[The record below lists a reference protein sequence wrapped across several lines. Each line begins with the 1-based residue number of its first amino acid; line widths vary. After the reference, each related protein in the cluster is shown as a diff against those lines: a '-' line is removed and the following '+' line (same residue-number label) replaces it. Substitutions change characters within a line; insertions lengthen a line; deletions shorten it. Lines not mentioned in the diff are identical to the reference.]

1 MDSSPDRQ
9 VKPHHRPTL
18 HAILSFT
25 QHRVRVGARLMRY
38 NFDRSL
44 ALLMLIGSILVVL
57 WIVVGYSPQGLT
69 TQSTP
74 RQQTARAD

>member
-1 MDSSPDRQ
+1 M
-9 VKPHHRPTL
+9 
-18 HAILSFT
+18 
-25 QHRVRVGARLMRY
+25 GARVMRY

-44 ALLMLIGSILVVL
+44 ALLMLIGSVLVVL